1 MSLATLVL
9 ALGVTK
15 KQGTSSTNPTI
26 TVDDNTDYVGQGET
40 RSDYYYKMFV
50 FRGGSVNEVKL
61 FTVDSETENVVAQWV
76 VTPADPE
83 GWFQIIIAKST
94 IYVASVALSKGEV
107 RYYASTDKFYI
118 AIIAGT
124 PTNADPAL
132 ETTILAELTVNN
144 IDDALFAETVNP
156 FMVFEVTDCVNS
168 KRCNFLA
175 QAQCGKYPDSRPLYI
190 AEAYLNAALEA
201 ETDLEF
207 LDGHQAILELIKIC
221 S

>member
-9 ALGVTK
+9 TLGVTK
-15 KQGTSSTNPTI
+15 KQGTSSENPTI
-26 TVDDNTDYVGQGET
+26 TVDDNTDYGAQGET
-40 RSDYYYKMFV
+40 RSNYYYKMFV

-61 FTVDSETENVVAQWV
+61 FIVDNVNENVVGRWI
-76 VTPADPE
+76 VTNADPE
-83 GWFQIIIAKST
+83 GWFQIIIAKAT
-94 IYVASVALSKGEV
+94 IYVPSAALLKGEV
-107 RYYASTDKFYI
+107 RYYAATDRFYI
-118 AIIAGT
+118 AVIAGT
-124 PTNADPAL
+124 PTDADPAK
-132 ETTILAELTVNN
+132 ETTILAQLSINN
-144 IDDALFAETVNP
+144 IDDALYAETVNP

-201 ETDLEF
+201 ETDLQF
-207 LDGHQAILELIKIC
+207 LEGHEAILELIKIC